1 MNTIL
6 QVPINKDL
14 RSKAASAAEKMG
26 FSSLQETIRVFLNQ
40 LASNE
45 IRVSFEPPAVKLSA
59 KNERRYSKMIDDIE
73 KGRVKLKTFDS
84 VDSLMADL
92 NK

>member
-14 RSKAASAAEKMG
+14 KDRAFKVSSRMG
-26 FSSLQETIRVFLNQ
+26 FSSLQETVRVFLNQ

-45 IRVSFEPPAVKLSA
+45 IKVSFEPPTVKLSA

-73 KGRVKLKTFDS
+73 KGRVKLKTFDT
-84 VDSLMADL
+84 VDALMADL